1 LVILWSKDRVGGVLA
16 VGSRAPREF
25 SPADINL
32 LIAVG
37 SQISNAIDR
46 TVLYEETRHAYDNLR
61 RTQEQLLHSE
71 KMAAVGQ
78 LIAGVAHEL
87 NNPLT
92 AILGYSQLLTASA
105 DVGPQGIEYVD
116 KLYKQAQRTH
126 RIVQNL
132 LSFGRQHKPERVA
145 VQINQILEDT
155 LALRDYDLRMKNIR
169 VHLELAP
176 DLPVTEAD
184 PHQLQQVFLNMV
196 NNAVDAVLEGSSD
209 GDIRVRTS
217 VNGDRLTVEITDSG
231 PGVREPSRVFDPFY
245 TTKPVGKGTG
255 LGLSICY
262 GIVTEHGGTI
272 RVRNVQP
279 HGASFA
285 IELPFQAVGKTPGL
299 GAGRL
304 TAAARE
310 GRILLVDR
318 DKSVLEAVGAILRGR
333 NHSVR
338 TATTLGDAQHML
350 QEEEFDLIVADMQ
363 VCRTAEEM
371 GLHAWLSANR
381 PALALRVILM
391 RATTPSA
398 PLSEEMRGALQVL
411 QKPFKAGDLLA
422 AVEAALN
429 DVHPVPIE
437 R

>member
-1 LVILWSKDRVGGVLA
+1 MQHIKAVHATFLSAQGLPLPPIFRTVQQKEGIASSFLVILWSKDRVGGVLA
-16 VGSRAPREF
+16 VGSRTPREF

-46 TVLYEETRHAYDNLR
+46 TVLYEETRQAYDNLR

-78 LIAGVAHEL
+78 LISGVAHEL

-105 DVGPQGIEYVD
+105 DVGPQGIEYAD

-176 DLPVTEAD
+176 DLPVTAAD

-209 GDIRVRTS
+209 GDIWVRTGVRRRPS
-217 VNGDRLTVEITDSG
+217 DRGDSPTAD

-299 GAGRL
+299 ETRTLGG
-304 TAAARE
+304 AARE
-310 GRILLVDR
+310 GRILLIDR

-338 TATTLGDAQHML
+338 TATTLGDAQH
-350 QEEEFDLIVADMQ
+350 DAAGAGVRPDCGGHA
-363 VCRTAEEM
+363 
-371 GLHAWLSANR
+371 GLSDGRGDGAARLAGGKSARRWLYAS
-381 PALALRVILM
+381 
-391 RATTPSA
+391 S
-398 PLSEEMRGALQVL
+398 
-411 QKPFKAGDLLA
+411 
-422 AVEAALN
+422 
-429 DVHPVPIE
+429 
-437 R
+437 

>member
-1 LVILWSKDRVGGVLA
+1 MLS

-37 SQISNAIDR
+37 SQISSAIDR
-46 TVLYEETRHAYDNLR
+46 TLLYEETRQAYDNLR

-78 LIAGVAHEL
+78 LISGVAHEL

-105 DVGPQGIEYVD
+105 QTSGRRASSTPE

-132 LSFGRQHKPERVA
+132 LSFARQHKPERVA
-145 VQINQILEDT
+145 GAAQSDSRRYPGV
-155 LALRDYDLRMKNIR
+155 ARLRSADEKYPRASGTRAGPAGDGSGSSPVAAGVSEHGEQRGGRHAGESRATAICGC
-169 VHLELAP
+169 AP
-176 DLPVTEAD
+176 DV
-184 PHQLQQVFLNMV
+184 
-196 NNAVDAVLEGSSD
+196 G
-209 GDIRVRTS
+209 
-217 VNGDRLTVEITDSG
+217 GDRLFVEFTDSG
-231 PGVREPSRVFDPFY
+231 PGVQEPSRVFDPFY

-279 HGASFA
+279 HGASFT
-285 IELPFQAVGKTPGL
+285 IELPFQAAEKTQEVS
-299 GAGRL
+299 AGRSA
-304 TAAARE
+304 AAARE

-333 NHSVR
+333 NHTVR
-338 TATTLGDAQHML
+338 TATALSDALRML

-363 VCRTAEEM
+363 VCRTAGDM
-371 GLHAWLSANR
+371 GLHPWLAANR

-391 RATTPSA
+391 RATTPA
-398 PLSEEMRGALQVL
+398 TPASEEMRGALQVL
-411 QKPFKAGDLLA
+411 QKPFKAGDLFA
-422 AVEAALN
+422 AVEAALS
-429 DVHPVPIE
+429 DVHPAPIE